1 MTLWAVK
8 LSTEM
13 IDAFFDPDVADVVT
27 VKKVNGANI
36 NWGIQPGGLLDVA
49 MPNGTLKVSKDWRTE
64 PCSYDDGGTLDGHP
78 QPGNQ
83 LIEGSFTYTLSDGT
97 NEVGPFTVQLRL
109 TGLAVTPPPPPL
121 QNTVAPSI
129 SGATTVGAT
138 LTRTAGAW
146 TGNGS
151 ITVNGQWTRDGADIA
166 GETGATYV
174 TVAGDV
180 GKVIA
185 YRENATD
192 ATPSASSA
200 SSNGIGVT
208 PVSLANTALPSFT
221 GTPTSGS
228 TLTYVPGSWTGTGT
242 ITKSVDAWL
251 RDGSAI
257 AGATGSTYVLT
268 PADVG
273 TQVSLR
279 ELAADSLTSAT
290 ATSASVTVSAAAT
303 INAQVLRTNV
313 DDEFASDPEKG
324 WTGFAAGT
332 SMTVQTATHPDQVKS
347 FMDAWAT
354 GTPSATKLDIV
365 CDWNGL
371 LSASALR
378 WFGPAS
384 GKLTADPSSLYG
396 YSLGSGGVRLRAA
409 PGKTPI
415 MDRRLEITGCTRLE
429 IDGVR
434 FAGKRDGITNG
445 TAYALKLTRT
455 ASYPTIGLVA
465 LKNTSLGHY
474 DNRGSSLVQA
484 DICHGFH
491 FGGARSTYIY
501 NVRGAGLATV
511 FLGASEYFK
520 AELVDIQQANEDCF
534 AIRGFT
540 GALASRTAWI
550 RIRNVLA
557 RDSRLVATG
566 AHPDLVQLGSTTD
579 TSHVG
584 YRFAYDQ
591 MMAHLRVDTAADGG
605 SQGFYN
611 DDTPSPAIFQG
622 SAYRGVLGINA
633 YHGFSM
639 WDPSQFGHNHIED
652 VAFYRSGT
660 TGLSVD
666 SYPWVN
672 TPHGTANG
680 GSRKAKNCTMT
691 TINGGAQ
698 ATLQLEDIRYCSPR
712 KGRAAGQTGLTSGT
726 AKRFEEV
733 VSGTGGTIG
742 RDGSDFL
749 TYSIPGESNPDS
761 AAAFAAM
768 RDFYTPLAGWG
779 TTGQPADPLTW
790 AGMFGN

>member
-1 MTLWAVK
+1 MTTYTATD
-8 LSTEM
+8 LSGL
-13 IDAFFDPDVADVVT
+13 IAAFFDPDSPTVTFKKINGVDIDWVTLAGAPHVVALT
-27 VKKVNGANI
+27 KGSIRIYQNGKTN
-36 NWGIQPGGLLDVA
+36 PPV
-49 MPNGTLKVSKDWRTE
+49 
-64 PCSYDDGGTLDGHP
+64 YDDGGSTSGHP
-78 QPGNQ
+78 QPGATLAN
-83 LIEGSFTYTLSDGT
+83 GSVTYTLTDGAT
-97 NEVGPFTVQLRL
+97 EVGPFTMSFTNSGVA
-109 TGLAVTPPPPPL
+109 TVPPPAPL
-121 QNTVAPSI
+121 QNTVAPTI
-129 SGATTVGAT
+129 SGATTVGST
-138 LTRTAGAW
+138 LTRTAGTW
-146 TGNGS
+146 TGNG
-151 ITVNGQWTRDGADIA
+151 TVVVTGRWTQDNVNIP

-180 GKVIA
+180 GKTIRYV
-185 YRENATD
+185 EDATD
-192 ATPSASSA
+192 DTPASSSA
-200 SSNGIGVT
+200 ASNGIGIT
-208 PVSLANTALPSFT
+208 PITLANTAPPTFS
-221 GTPTSGS
+221 GTPTVGS
-228 TLTYVPGSWTGTGT
+228 TLTYAAGSWVGTGT

-251 RDGSAI
+251 RDGTPI
-257 AGATGSTYVLT
+257 AGATGNTYVLVG
-268 PADVG
+268 ADQG
-273 TQVSLR
+273 TQISVR
-279 ELAADSLTSAT
+279 EEATDSLTSAT
-290 ATSASVTVSAAAT
+290 ATSTSATVSPAST
-303 INAQVLRTNV
+303 INAQVLRSNV
-313 DDEFASDPEKG
+313 DDEFATDPEKG
-324 WTGFAAGT
+324 WTGFPAGT

-354 GTPSATKLDIV
+354 GTPSTSKLDIV

-371 LSASALR
+371 VANSSLR
-378 WFGPAS
+378 WFGPTS
-384 GKLTADPSSLYG
+384 GKLTSDPSSLYG
-396 YSLGSGGVRLRAA
+396 YSLGTGGVRLRAA
-409 PGKTPI
+409 AGKTPI
-415 MDRRLEITGCTRLE
+415 FDRRLEITGVTRLE

-445 TAYALKLTRT
+445 TAYALKFTRT
-455 ASYPTIGLVA
+455 GTYPTIGLVA
-465 LKNTSLGHY
+465 LKNTSIGHY

-520 AELVDIQQANEDCF
+520 AELIDIQQANEDCF
-534 AIRGFT
+534 AIRGYT
-540 GALASRTAWI
+540 GALASRVAWI
-550 RIRNVLA
+550 RVKNVLA
-557 RDSRLVATG
+557 RDSRLIATG

-584 YRFAYDQ
+584 YRYAYDQ
-591 MMAHLRVDTAADGG
+591 LMAHLRVDTAADGG

-611 DDTPSPAIFQG
+611 DDTPSPAKFEG
-622 SAYRGVLGINA
+622 SAYRAVVGLNA

-639 WDPSQFGHNHIED
+639 WDPSQAGHNHVEE
-652 VAFYRSGT
+652 VAFYRSGS

-672 TPHGTANG
+672 VPHGTSGG

-712 KGRAAGQTGLTSGT
+712 KNRAASQNGLTAST

-733 VSGTGGTIG
+733 VAGTGGTIS

-761 AAAFAAM
+761 AVAFEAL

-790 AGMFGN
+790 PGMFGN